1 MEIKL
6 SKDKTIYILH
16 RVSGVDLAL
25 SIRHL
30 AVMLESG
37 LSLEDTLDV
46 IGKQS
51 PDPKLR
57 EAYIDILKDV
67 RSGKVMSSA
76 MRKYPKI
83 FSDVIISIV
92 EVGEQGGTLEKNLN
106 FLAVFLKKNYE
117 LLRKV
122 KGAMVYPAIILL
134 LTATEMLGVI
144 YFILPKMESLF
155 MAFDDPPALTMFIL
169 NFSKFTRENIVFIA
183 IALVIFIVVFIKF
196 FKTQTGLDLKDK
208 LILKIPII
216 KELIRKN
223 ILATFS
229 RTLGILLES
238 GIPLADALK
247 ITAAT
252 SGNLVYA
259 KIFDQLQKEVQK
271 GNNIA
276 DFLEK
281 YPKHFPPLYVKM
293 ISIGEKTATLEDNL
307 LYLYDYYAEE
317 VEEMTSNMSTIIE
330 PLLLIFIGVMVA
342 VLAISIVGPIYQL
355 TGNINQL

>member
-6 SKDKTIYILH
+6 NENKTIYLFH
-16 RVSGVDLAL
+16 KVSGIDLSL
-25 SIRHL
+25 SMRHM

-46 IGKQS
+46 ISKQS

-57 EAYIDILKDV
+57 EAYLDILRNV
-67 RSGKVMSSA
+67 RTGRVMSES

-122 KGAMVYPAIILL
+122 RGALMYPAIILV
-134 LTATEMLGVI
+134 LTAFEMLGVVF
-144 YFILPKMESLF
+144 FILPQMESLF
-155 MAFDDPPALTMFIL
+155 TAFDDPPKLTMFIL
-169 NFSKFTRENIVFIA
+169 SASKFIRANIVIIA
-183 IALVIFIVVFIKF
+183 IALVALIVAFMKFIKTP
-196 FKTQTGLDLKDK
+196 KGIDIKDK
-208 LILKIPII
+208 IALKVPIVKDLIL
-216 KELIRKN
+216 KN

-247 ITAAT
+247 ITAT
-252 SGNLVYA
+252 TTNNIVYRR
-259 KIFDQLQKEVQK
+259 IFIQLQLEVQK
-271 GNNIA
+271 GNNVSG
-276 DFLEK
+276 FLEK
-281 YPKHFPPLYVKM
+281 YPSHFPPLYVKM
-293 ISIGEKTATLEDNL
+293 IGIGEKTATLEDNL

-317 VEEMTSNMSTIIE
+317 VDEMTSNMSTIIE
-330 PLLLIFIGVMVA
+330 PLLLIFIGLMVA
-342 VLAISIVGPIYQL
+342 LLAISIVGPIYQL

>member
-1 MEIKL
+1 MEIKINEN
-6 SKDKTIYILH
+6 KTIYLFH
-16 RVSGVDLAL
+16 KVSGVDLAL
-25 SIRHL
+25 SIRHM

-46 IGKQS
+46 ISKQS

-57 EAYIDILKDV
+57 EAYLDILKDV
-67 RSGKVMSSA
+67 RSGRVMSSA

-83 FSDVIISIV
+83 FSDVIVSIV

-134 LTATEMLGVI
+134 LTAVEMLGVI

-155 MAFDDPPALTMFIL
+155 NAFEDPPALTMFIL
-169 NFSKFTRENIVFIA
+169 NFSKFTRANIIWIVIGLA
-183 IALVIFIVVFIKF
+183 ILIFATVKF
-196 FKTQTGLDLKDK
+196 FKTPKGVELKDK
-208 LILKIPII
+208 IALKFPII

-238 GIPLADALK
+238 GIPLADGLK

-252 SGNLVYA
+252 TTNVVYA
-259 KIFDQLQKEVQK
+259 RIFDELQREVQK

-281 YPKHFPPLYVKM
+281 YPNHFPPLYVKM
-293 ISIGEKTATLEDNL
+293 ISVGEKTATLEDNL
-307 LYLYDYYAEE
+307 LYLYDYFAEE

>member
-1 MEIKL
+1 MEIKINEN
-6 SKDKTIYILH
+6 KTIYLFH
-16 RVSGVDLAL
+16 KVSGVDLAL
-25 SIRHL
+25 SIRHM

-37 LSLEDTLDV
+37 LSLEDTLEV
-46 IGKQS
+46 ISKQS
-51 PDPKLR
+51 PDPKLK
-57 EAYIDILKDV
+57 EAYLDILRDV
-67 RSGKVMSSA
+67 RSGKVMSSS

-134 LTATEMLGVI
+134 LTAVEMLGVI

-155 MAFDDPPALTMFIL
+155 NAFDDPPALTMFIL
-169 NFSKFTRENIVFIA
+169 NFSKFTRANILLITIVLA
-183 IALVIFIVVFIKF
+183 VVIFVAVKF
-196 FKTQTGLDLKDK
+196 FKTPRGIELKDR
-208 LILKIPII
+208 LSLRVPII
-216 KELIRKN
+216 RDLIRKN

-238 GIPLADALK
+238 GIPLADGLK

-252 SGNLVYA
+252 TTNVVYSR
-259 KIFDQLQKEVQK
+259 IFDELQKEVQK

-293 ISIGEKTATLEDNL
+293 ISVGEKTATLEDNL
-307 LYLYDYYAEE
+307 LYLYDYFAEE

-342 VLAISIVGPIYQL
+342 ILAISIVGPIYQL

>member
-1 MEIKL
+1 MEIKINEN
-6 SKDKTIYILH
+6 KTIYLLH
-16 RVSGVDLAL
+16 KVSGVDLAL
-25 SIRHL
+25 SIRHM

-37 LSLEDTLDV
+37 LSLEDTLEV
-46 IGKQS
+46 ISKQS

-57 EAYIDILKDV
+57 EAYTDILKDV

-122 KGAMVYPAIILL
+122 KGAMIYPAIILI
-134 LTATEMLGVI
+134 LTAVEMLGVI

-155 MAFDDPPALTMFIL
+155 KAFDDPPALTMFVL
-169 NFSKFTRENIVFIA
+169 NFSKFTRDNIVLIA
-183 IALVIFIVVFIKF
+183 ISIVVLAYSLYKF
-196 FKTQTGLDLKDK
+196 FKTPRGVDLKDK
-208 LILKIPII
+208 LALKFPIV
-216 KELIRKN
+216 KDLIRKN

-238 GIPLADALK
+238 GIPLSDGLK

-252 SGNLVYA
+252 TTNIVYA
-259 KIFDQLQKEVQK
+259 RIFDALQKEVQK

-281 YPKHFPPLYVKM
+281 YPQHFPPLYVKM
-293 ISIGEKTATLEDNL
+293 ISVGEKTATLEDNL
-307 LYLYDYYAEE
+307 LYLYEYYAEE
-317 VEEMTSNMSTIIE
+317 VEEMSTNMSTIIE
-330 PLLLIFIGVMVA
+330 PLLLIFIGLMVA
-342 VLAISIVGPIYQL
+342 VLAISIIGPIYQL

>member
-6 SKDKTIYILH
+6 GKDKTVYLFH

-25 SIRHL
+25 SIRHM

-37 LSLEDTLDV
+37 LALEDSLEV
-46 IGKQS
+46 IAKQS

-57 EAYIDILKDV
+57 EAYLDILQSV

-122 KGAMVYPAIILL
+122 KGAMLYPAIILI
-134 LTATEMLGVI
+134 LTAGEMLGVI

-155 MAFDDPPALTMFIL
+155 NAFDDPPALTMFIL
-169 NFSKFTRENIVFIA
+169 NFSKFTRENIVLIA
-183 IALVIFIVVFIKF
+183 IGLVILGVAVFKF
-196 FKTQTGLDLKDK
+196 FQTPRGLDFKDK
-208 LILKIPII
+208 LALRVPIVRD
-216 KELIRKN
+216 LIQKN
-223 ILATFS
+223 ILASFS

-252 SGNLVYA
+252 SSNRVYV

-342 VLAISIVGPIYQL
+342 ILAISIVGPIYQM

>member
-1 MEIKL
+1 MEIKINEN
-6 SKDKTIYILH
+6 KTIYLFH
-16 RVSGVDLAL
+16 KVSGVDLAL
-25 SIRHL
+25 SIRHM

-46 IGKQS
+46 ISKQS

-57 EAYIDILKDV
+57 EAYLDILKDV
-67 RSGKVMSSA
+67 RSGRVMSSA

-83 FSDVIISIV
+83 FSDVIVSIV

-134 LTATEMLGVI
+134 LTAVEMLGVI

-155 MAFDDPPALTMFIL
+155 NAFEDPPALTMFIL
-169 NFSKFTRENIVFIA
+169 NFSKFTRANIIWIVIGLA
-183 IALVIFIVVFIKF
+183 ILIFVTVKF
-196 FKTQTGLDLKDK
+196 FKTPKGVELKDK
-208 LILKIPII
+208 IALKFPII

-238 GIPLADALK
+238 GIPLADGLK

-252 SGNLVYA
+252 TTNVVYA
-259 KIFDQLQKEVQK
+259 RIFDELQREVQK

-281 YPKHFPPLYVKM
+281 YPNHFPPLYVKM
-293 ISIGEKTATLEDNL
+293 ISVGEKTATLEDNL
-307 LYLYDYYAEE
+307 LYLYDYFAEE

>member
-6 SKDKTIYILH
+6 SKDKTIYLFH
-16 RVSGVDLAL
+16 KVSQVDLAL

-37 LSLEDTLDV
+37 LSLEDTLEV
-46 IGKQS
+46 LVQQS

-57 EAYIDILKDV
+57 EAYTDILKEV
-67 RSGKVMSSA
+67 RSGKTTSSA
-76 MRKYPKI
+76 MRKYPRI
-83 FSDVIISIV
+83 FSEVIISIV

-122 KGAMVYPAIILL
+122 KGAMVYPVIILL
-134 LTATEMLGVI
+134 LTTFEMLGVI
-144 YFILPKMESLF
+144 YFILPKMEGLF
-155 MAFDDPPALTMFIL
+155 NSFDDPPALTMFVL
-169 NFSKFTRENIVFIA
+169 GASQFMRENI
-183 IALVIFIVVFIKF
+183 LYIVVAIIVFSAVIMKF
-196 FKTQTGLDLKDK
+196 FKTKTGQDFKDK
-208 LILKIPII
+208 SLLHIPVI
-216 KELIRKN
+216 KELVIKN

-247 ITAAT
+247 ITATTT
-252 SGNLVYA
+252 SNVVYA
-259 KIFDQLQKEVQK
+259 KIFKELQQDVQRGK
-271 GNNIA
+271 NIA
-276 DFLEK
+276 EVLNR
-281 YPKHFPPLYVKM
+281 YPKEFPPLYVKM
-293 ISIGEKTATLEDNL
+293 ISVGEKTATLEDNL
-307 LYLYDYYAEE
+307 LYLYDFYAEE

-330 PLLLIFIGVMVA
+330 PLLLIFIGLMVA

>member
-6 SKDKTIYILH
+6 SENKTVYLFH
-16 RVSGVDLAL
+16 KVSGIDIAL
-25 SIRHL
+25 SVRHM

-37 LSLEDTLDV
+37 LSLEDTLEV
-46 IGKQS
+46 ISKQS
-51 PDPKLR
+51 SDPKLR
-57 EAYIDILKDV
+57 EAYAEILKDV
-67 RSGKVMSSA
+67 RSGKVMSSS
-76 MRKYPKI
+76 MRKFPKI
-83 FSDVIISIV
+83 FSNVIISIV

-106 FLAVFLKKNYE
+106 FLAIFLKKNYE

-122 KGAMVYPAIILL
+122 KGALVYPAIILL

-155 MAFDDPPALTMFIL
+155 NAFDDPPALTMFIL
-169 NFSKFTRENIVFIA
+169 NFSKFTRENIVVIL
-183 IALVIFIVVFIKF
+183 ILLVIFVVASAKF
-196 FKTQTGLDLKDK
+196 LKTQTGIDLRDK
-208 LILKIPII
+208 FALKMPIVRD
-216 KELIRKN
+216 LIRKN

-252 SGNLVYA
+252 SDNVVYA
-259 KIFDQLQKEVQK
+259 KIFNQLQLEIQK

-281 YPKHFPPLYVKM
+281 YPQHFPPLYVKM
-293 ISIGEKTATLEDNL
+293 IGIGEKTATLEDNL